1 MKKHETEWCCRVLL
15 HMEALFARGGEIHEL
30 MKGKLADAA
39 ALFSGLSHEESK
51 TVLRCLKM
59 SNIRGEHILQS

>member
-1 MKKHETEWCCRVLL
+1 MLLQLET
-15 HMEALFARGGEIHEL
+15 LFSRGGDIHEL

-59 SNIRGEHILQS
+59 SKIRGEHILQS